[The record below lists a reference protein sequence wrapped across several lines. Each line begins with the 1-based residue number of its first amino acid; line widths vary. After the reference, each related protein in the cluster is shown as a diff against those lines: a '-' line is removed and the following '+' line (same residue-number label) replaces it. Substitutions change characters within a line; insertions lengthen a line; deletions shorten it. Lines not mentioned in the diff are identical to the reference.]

1 MNFRIFHKK
10 FVPISHP
17 KVSWKKEKP
26 KERKEKM
33 IKRILENK
41 YKLPKYHDKIPDN
54 SCYKHRPD
62 FVWDNINNITIL
74 EIDEKQHKTYECQCD
89 QARMVNVTQDFG
101 GIPVIWIRFNPD
113 NYIDYNKEKHRPNI
127 NNRMEILIDILK
139 KCEKLKPKTL
149 CSIVYLYYD
158 NFDKKEINIEE
169 ISFESLGL

>member
-41 YKLPKYHDKIPDN
+41 YKLHKYHDKIPDN